1 MSSRLVSFNQ
11 LLATVVVSKNQKKFV
26 CNPSITQLDES
37 EFELIITGSQENIV
51 MVELEA
57 KEITEKEL
65 YKAIAFAQKEIQK
78 ILHFFQQIA
87 MALKVKK
94 KLLSAP
100 KKTRD
105 KVREGKIKKSIK
117 NILTTNDNWLVKE
130 KKMQETFQQ
139 FKD

>member
-1 MSSRLVSFNQ
+1 
-11 LLATVVVSKNQKKFV
+11 VVSKNQKKFV

-130 KKMQETFQQ
+130 KKMQETLQQ